1 MTDGNTVG
9 DRASNTPWLPWLVLA
24 ALWLASIQ
32 VRPLLDPD
40 EGRYAE
46 IPREM
51 AASGDWVTPRL
62 NGLKYFEKPPL
73 QYWMTA
79 AVYRAVGESTW
90 SSRVWS
96 FALAFGCLPLVFA
109 WTRRLYG
116 ERAGRGA
123 LLALAVSPYF
133 GIIGHLNL
141 LDSGFT
147 FWLTATVLAFLL
159 AQSSESGSREERRW
173 MLASWLAAALAV
185 LSKGI
190 VVGVL
195 AGCSLIAYSVLE
207 RDARPWKRLHLAL
220 GIPLFLCVTVPW
232 FVLVSRR
239 NPDFLQ
245 FFFIHEHFA
254 RYLTTVHQRVEP
266 WWYFI
271 PILVV
276 AVFPWLP
283 PFVRACRS
291 GWTRQDPRFKPL
303 KFLLI
308 YAAVVCVFFSTSGSK
323 LAPYILPAIPALAAV
338 VGAQCSEG
346 PWLLARTAW
355 IGAGLLLLVA
365 AGWGAYCWHR
375 NGTVPPEVMVWSVV
389 AVVAGFVG
397 VLAARRSRGRLPFGR
412 ACTVAAAAI
421 VGWQCLMVAYAA
433 TPPARTSRDLVAAV
447 RPYVHRMTT
456 LYSVGQFRETIL
468 PYLQRMLIVVD
479 YEGELEFGM
488 HAEPGHNAA
497 TDEQFV
503 KQWTSS
509 RDAIAFIAPAAWRR
523 YQQRGLPAR
532 VIAADSE
539 TVAVSRQ

>member
-1 MTDGNTVG
+1 MP
-9 DRASNTPWLPWLVLA
+9 DRTSNTNTSWLPWIILA
-24 ALWLASIQ
+24 ALWLATVQ

-62 NGLKYFEKPPL
+62 NDLKYFEKPPL

-79 AVYRAVGESTW
+79 AAYRAFGESPW
-90 SSRVWS
+90 SSRLWS

-109 WTRRLYG
+109 WTRRQYG
-116 ERAGRGA
+116 ERAGWAA
-123 LLALAVSPYF
+123 LLAAAVSPYF
-133 GIIGHLNL
+133 GIVGHLNL

-147 FWLTATVLAFLL
+147 FWLTATVLAFLE
-159 AQSSESGSREERRW
+159 AQTSEPGSGPERRW
-173 MLASWLAAALAV
+173 MLTCWVMAALAV

-195 AGCSLIAYSVLE
+195 AGGSLIVYTLLE
-207 RDARPWKRLHLAL
+207 RDTRPWKRLHLL
-220 GIPLFLCVTVPW
+220 PGVPLFLLVTAPW
-232 FVLVSRR
+232 FILVSRR

-271 PILVV
+271 PILLV
-276 AVFPWLP
+276 AVLPWLP

-291 GWTRQDPRFKPL
+291 AWSRPAVPFKAL

-308 YAAVVCVFFSTSGSK
+308 YAAITFLFFSTSGSK
-323 LAPYILPAIPALAAV
+323 LAPYVLPVIPALAV
-338 VGAQCSEG
+338 VLGAQCSEG

-355 IGAGLLLLVA
+355 IGAGLLLFVA
-365 AGWGAYCWHR
+365 AGWSGYCLHR
-375 NGTVPPEVMVWSVV
+375 NGALPPEVAIWSLA
-389 AVVAGFVG
+389 AVVAGFIG
-397 VLAARRSRGRLPFGR
+397 VLASRRSRGKLPIGR
-412 ACTVAAAAI
+412 VCTVAAAAI
-421 VGWQCLMVAYAA
+421 LGWQCLMVAYAA

-447 RPYVHRMTT
+447 RPYVHPDTA
-456 LYSVGQFRETIL
+456 LYSVGQFRETLL
-468 PYLQRMLIVVD
+468 PYLRRTLIVVD

-488 HAEPGHNAA
+488 HAQPGHNSA
-497 TDEQFV
+497 TDSEFIQ
-503 KQWTSS
+503 QWTSS
-509 RDAIAFIAPAAWRR
+509 NDAIAFIAASQWPR
-523 YQQRGLPAR
+523 YQHGGLPGH

-539 TVAVSRQ
+539 TVAVSRR